1 MKVSEFNHGT
11 SYNGILPTRPD
22 MSEDKVLIR
31 RPQTADR
38 PGADRQSTEE
48 TDRSARS
55 AWSAKLPDRTEALLP
70 CIQYL
75 QIGRLPADPE
85 PTELTD
91 RSARS
96 ARSATSAVGRLKMP
110 PKMSFSRKL
119 KMYSILFFVLFIL
132 FLITTIIV
140 SVILGINIKAEQ
152 DLEDQLE
159 KCIEMRDQF
168 FFKSN
173 DHSNSHS

>member
-22 MSEDKVLIR
+22 MSEDKVLI
-31 RPQTADR
+31 
-38 PGADRQSTEE
+38 
-48 TDRSARS
+48 
-55 AWSAKLPDRTEALLP
+55 
-70 CIQYL
+70 
-75 QIGRLPADPE
+75 
-85 PTELTD
+85 
-91 RSARS
+91 
-96 ARSATSAVGRLKMP
+96 
-110 PKMSFSRKL
+110 RKL